1 MISHWEC
8 KKCEMLFTSQEKAD
22 AHKCKAKA
30 STLRTNKEPHRRKG
44 SGEVL

>member
-22 AHKCKAKA
+22 AHKCKGKRA
-30 STLRTNKEPHRRKG
+30 EWQ
-44 SGEVL
+44 GE